1 MQING
6 CLRAGAGVQ
15 GRRRKW
21 GVTAN
26 KFKVLGVIEILII
39 LTILKTIVHYFK
51 WVNCVVCKIY
61 LNPKL
66 LFKKR
71 KMCEP
76 LPPVTELPGCL

>member
-6 CLRAGAGVQ
+6 CLRAEVGVQ
-15 GRRRKW
+15 GRWRKW

-39 LTILKTIVHYFK
+39 LTILKMIVHYFK

-61 LNPKL
+61 LNQA
-66 LFKKR
+66 
-71 KMCEP
+71 
-76 LPPVTELPGCL
+76 VI